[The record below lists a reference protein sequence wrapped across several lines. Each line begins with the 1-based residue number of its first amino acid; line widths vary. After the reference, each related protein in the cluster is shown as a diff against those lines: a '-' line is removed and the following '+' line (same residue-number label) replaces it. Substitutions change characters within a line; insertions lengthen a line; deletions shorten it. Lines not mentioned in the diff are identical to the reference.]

1 MIKLVDI
8 LNEGVYDPGIFKAVF
23 TAGGPGSGKSYAASS
38 LFGMPEKMPFV
49 SAQGLKS
56 VNSDKYFETYLQMKG
71 LSQDIAK
78 LNPDEYKQAMK
89 LRQKSK
95 KVRDAA
101 LKNYINGRLGLLIDG
116 TGKNYPNIAKQKKR
130 LQDVGY
136 DCFMIFVNTDLDV
149 ALERNQERERKLPT
163 ELVKSSWQAVQNNL
177 GKFQSLFG
185 SSNML
190 VVDNSEKKDFADII
204 KSKARE
210 FVTRPVQN
218 HIAKKWIKKELELRK
233 SK

>member
-1 MIKLVDI
+1 MIKLKDI

-23 TAGGPGSGKSYAASS
+23 TAGGPGSGKSFAATS
-38 LFGMPEKMPFV
+38 LFGMPEKMPHV

-56 VNSDKYFETYLQMKG
+56 VNSDKYFETYLQMNG
-71 LSQDIAK
+71 LSKDIAK
-78 LNPDEYKQAMK
+78 LDVDDHKLAML
-89 LRQKSK
+89 LRTKSK

-116 TGKNYPNIAKQKKR
+116 TGKNYPNIAKQKKK
-130 LQDVGY
+130 LEDVGY

-149 ALERNQERERKLPT
+149 AIERNYNRDRKLPV
-163 ELVKSSWQAVQNNL
+163 ELVKKAWQAVNNNM

-190 VVDNSEKKDFADII
+190 VVDNSEKKDFADVV
-204 KSKARE
+204 KANARE
-210 FVTRPVQN
+210 FITRPIQN
-218 HIAKKWIKKELELRK
+218 HLAKKWIKKEIQMRK

>member
-1 MIKLVDI
+1 MIKLTDI
-8 LNEGVYDPGIFKAVF
+8 LSEGVYDPGIFKAVF
-23 TAGGPGSGKSYAASS
+23 TAGGPGSGKSFAATT
-38 LFGMPEKMPFV
+38 LFGMPEKMPHV

-78 LNPDEYKQAMK
+78 LDPAEYEQAML
-89 LRQKSK
+89 LRTKSK

-101 LKNYINGRLGLLIDG
+101 LRNYINGRLGLLIDG
-116 TGKNYPNIAKQKKR
+116 TGKNYPNISNQKKK
-130 LQDVGY
+130 LEAAGY

-149 ALERNQERERKLPT
+149 ALERNDRRERKLPS
-163 ELVKSSWQAVQNNL
+163 ELVKKSWQAVNNNM

-190 VVDNSEKKDFADII
+190 VVDNSEKKDFEDVV
-204 KSKARE
+204 KSNARE
-210 FVTRPVQN
+210 FVTRPIQN
-218 HIAKKWIKKELELRK
+218 HIAKKWIQKELKLRK
-233 SK
+233 S

>member
-78 LNPDEYKQAMK
+78 LNPDEYEQAMK

-185 SSNML
+185 SSNVL

>member
-23 TAGGPGSGKSYAASS
+23 TAGGPGSGKSYAAST

-71 LSQDIAK
+71 ISQDIAS
-78 LNPDEYKQAMK
+78 LNPAEYEQAMT
-89 LRQKSK
+89 LRKKSK
-95 KVRDAA
+95 TVSQAA

-116 TGKNYPNIAKQKKR
+116 TGKDYAKISKQKKR
-130 LQDVGY
+130 LQAVGY
-136 DCFMIFVNTDLDV
+136 DCFMVFVNTDLDV
-149 ALERNQERERKLPT
+149 ALERNQLRDRKLPS
-163 ELVKSSWQAVQNNL
+163 ELVKSSWQAVQNNM

-185 SSNML
+185 RSNML
-190 VVDNSEKKDFADII
+190 IVDNSEYKDFEDVVKRAANSFISRKI
-204 KSKARE
+204 
-210 FVTRPVQN
+210 QN
-218 HIAKKWIKKELELRK
+218 PIAKAWIKKELELRK
-233 SK
+233 K

>member
-1 MIKLVDI
+1 MIKLIDI
-8 LNEGVYDPGIFKAVF
+8 LTEGVYDPGIFKAVF
-23 TAGGPGSGKSYAASS
+23 TAGGPGSGKSYAASE

-78 LNPDEYKQAMK
+78 LDPAEYEQAMM
-89 LRQKSK
+89 LRTKSK

-116 TGKNYPNIAKQKKR
+116 TGKNYSSISIQKKK
-130 LQDVGY
+130 LESAGY
-136 DCFMIFVNTDLDV
+136 DCFMIFVNTDLEV
-149 ALERNQERERKLPT
+149 ALQRNFERERKLPS
-163 ELVKSSWQAVQNNL
+163 ELVKKSWQAVNNNM

-185 SSNML
+185 ATNML
-190 VVDNSEKKDFADII
+190 VVDNSVKKDFADTV
-204 KSKARE
+204 KSNARE
-210 FVTRPVQN
+210 FVSRPIQN
-218 HIAKKWIKKELELRK
+218 HIAKRWIKKELELRK
-233 SK
+233 S

>member
-1 MIKLVDI
+1 MLKLKDI

-78 LNPDEYKQAMK
+78 LNPAEFEQAMT
-89 LRQKSK
+89 LRNKSK

-116 TGKNYPNIAKQKKR
+116 TGKNYSVIAKQKKQ

-136 DCFMIFVNTDLDV
+136 DSFMIFVNTDLEI
-149 ALERNQERERKLPT
+149 ALERNQMRDRKLPS
-163 ELVKSSWQAVQNNL
+163 ELVKKSWQAVQNNL
-177 GKFQSLFG
+177 GKFQGLIG

-190 VVDNSEKKDFADII
+190 VVDNSEMKDFAGIV

-210 FVTRPVQN
+210 FITRPIQN
-218 HIAKKWIKKELELRK
+218 HVAKKWIKKELELRK
-233 SK
+233 

>member
-1 MIKLVDI
+1 MIKLIDI
-8 LNEGVYDPGIFKAVF
+8 LKEGVYDPGIFKAVF
-23 TAGGPGSGKSYAASS
+23 TAGGPGSGKSYAAST

-71 LSQDIAK
+71 LSHDIAK
-78 LNPDEYKQAMK
+78 LNPEEYEQAMQ

-116 TGKNYPNIAKQKKR
+116 TGKNYGNIAKQKKR

-149 ALERNQERERKLPT
+149 ALKRNQERERKLPT

-190 VVDNSEKKDFADII
+190 VVDNSEKKDFADIV

-210 FVTRPVQN
+210 FVARPIQN
-218 HIAKKWIKKELELRK
+218 HIAKQWIKKEKELRK
-233 SK
+233 K

>member
-1 MIKLVDI
+1 MIKLTDI

-23 TAGGPGSGKSYAASS
+23 TAGGPGSGKSYAASE

-71 LSQDIAK
+71 LNLDISK
-78 LNPDEYKQAMK
+78 LNPEEHKIAMM
-89 LRQKSK
+89 LRSKSK
-95 KVRDAA
+95 KIRDEA
-101 LKNYINGRLGLLIDG
+101 LRNYINGRLGLLIDG
-116 TGKNYPNIAKQKKR
+116 TGKNYPNIAQKKKE
-130 LQDVGY
+130 LELVGY

-149 ALERNQERERKLPT
+149 ALERNYDRDRTLPT
-163 ELVKSSWQAVQNNL
+163 ELVKKSWQAVNNNM

-190 VVDNSEKKDFADII
+190 VVDNSEKKDFADIV
-204 KSKARE
+204 KAKARE
-210 FVTRPVQN
+210 FVARPIQN
-218 HIAKKWIKKELELRK
+218 HLAKKWIKKEIQMRK